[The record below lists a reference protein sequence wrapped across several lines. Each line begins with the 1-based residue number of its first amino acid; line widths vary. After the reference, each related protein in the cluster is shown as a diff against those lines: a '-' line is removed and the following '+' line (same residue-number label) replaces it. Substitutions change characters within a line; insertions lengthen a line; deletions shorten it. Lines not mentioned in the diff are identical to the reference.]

1 MARFL
6 PTYLILCGVFLLHS
20 CSPPPPPSLPPPN
33 IIWLVAEDIGPS
45 LLACYGDSLGHTPNI
60 DRLAQNGVVYDKAY
74 ATAPICAPSRS
85 CLMTGLYATSL
96 GTQHLRCEIPF
107 PKELKTL
114 PEYLA
119 GAGYFT
125 SNRNKTDYNFD
136 PEGRWT
142 HWSGSFAPW
151 RNRTSQE
158 PFFSFINVGPTHE
171 GPANIEER
179 YLQSIEGLDED
190 KLVDPQQVIPPPYY
204 PDLPET
210 RALWARYYNLLTAM
224 DQQVGMVLD
233 SLEADGL
240 LENTLIFFFGDHGFG
255 MPRYKRWLYQTGLHV
270 PLVVSAPK
278 AYAHLLSNPVGTR
291 NRELVSFVDYV
302 PTVLSLAG
310 AAIPPTMEGQVFLGP
325 ERDTPRTHVF
335 GARDRADD
343 MFEMSRAVMDS
354 QYIYIR
360 HYMPHLPYI
369 QPGFINSDRKDSY
382 RILRASQKE
391 GLTNGEQK
399 KLWQP
404 KPSEEL
410 YDLQADPQELNNLAD
425 KEAYAGVKST
435 LRQQLRQHLLDRK
448 DLGLLTEAEYMRRAE
463 EGSPYTYAHASD
475 AFAVSDILTA
485 AERVGSKDLDNIL
498 TGLEDPDSGVR
509 YWAVMALRKLAYQGG
524 RRFWED
530 NTHITSIMKL
540 YELPDDV
547 HPTLTSCLQDSSPS
561 VQILTAETLAII
573 DFEKSKALKTLDKW
587 VKSDDPRIAL
597 EAARAIQ
604 LIGSAARPLIP
615 TMYEVLEENLGEPDG
630 PRKYKDFNYA
640 AFTSWALE
648 WALKELGEEVEVN

>member
-1 MARFL
+1 MRFVLQSIIGLIGIVMLMACTAGL
-6 PTYLILCGVFLLHS
+6 VKQK
-20 CSPPPPPSLPPPN
+20 LPPPN
-33 IIWLVAEDIGPS
+33 IIWLVAEDIGPNM
-45 LLACYGDSLGHTPNI
+45 LACYGDSLAHTPNI
-60 DRLAQNGVVYDKAY
+60 DRLARNGVVYDRAY

-107 PKELKTL
+107 PEELKTL
-114 PEYLA
+114 PEHLA
-119 GAGYFT
+119 EVGYFT

-151 RNRTSQE
+151 RNRTREE

-179 YLQSIEGLDED
+179 YLQSIQDLEED

-210 RALWARYYNLLTAM
+210 RELWARYYNLLTAM
-224 DQQVGMVLD
+224 DKQVGRVLD

-240 LENTLIFFFGDHGFG
+240 MDNTLIFFFGDHGFG

-270 PLVVSAPK
+270 PLVISAPK
-278 AYAHLLSNPVGTR
+278 AYAHLLSDPIGSR

-302 PTVLSLAG
+302 PTVLSLAD

-325 ERDTPRTHVF
+325 ERDKPRTHVF

-343 MFEMSRAVMDS
+343 MFEMSRAVLDS

-369 QPGFINSDRKDSY
+369 QPGFINSDRKDAY
-382 RILRASQKE
+382 RILRAAHTE
-391 GLTNGEQK
+391 GTINFEQE
-399 KLWQP
+399 KLWRP
-404 KPSEEL
+404 KPVEEL
-410 YDLQADPQELNNLAD
+410 YDLHADPQELHNLAFV
-425 KEAYAGVKST
+425 EEYAGLKST
-435 LRQQLRQHLLDRK
+435 LKQHLQHGLLERK
-448 DLGLLTEAEYMRRAE
+448 DLGLLTEAEYLNRAKGE
-463 EGSPYTYAHASD
+463 SPYTYARSSD
-475 AFAVSDILTA
+475 SFAVSHILTA
-485 AERVGSKDLDNIL
+485 AELVGSNDMDRML
-498 TGLEDPDSGVR
+498 TALGDTDSGVR
-509 YWAVMALRKLAYQGG
+509 YWAAMALRNYEQLSSEVLDKLEE
-524 RRFWED
+524 RLLD
-530 NTHITSIMKL
+530 
-540 YELPDDV
+540 P
-547 HPTLTSCLQDSSPS
+547 SPS
-561 VQILTAETLAII
+561 VQILAAEKLCLSGRTKKAISTLQ
-573 DFEKSKALKTLDKW
+573 EQVLSEDK
-587 VKSDDPRIAL
+587 RLAL

-604 LIGSAARPLIP
+604 LIGPAARPLIP
-615 TMYEVLEENLGEPDG
+615 AMYEVLEKNLGEPGG

-640 AFTSWALE
+640 AFTSWSLE
-648 WALKELGEEVEVN
+648 WALKELGEEVKVN